1 MAQVPATTPGNTG
14 LLESR
19 DPQYQ
24 LALLVRWALANP
36 MGTPDD
42 AARHFGTSRM
52 LMHRM
57 LSCGAFQTA
66 FAKTLRELDQSFAM
80 ATLAERITSAT
91 SQALSKLEGIL
102 EATTDPDVV
111 LGALETLRKYKGSG
125 GEPDPAMAATLIHID
140 ARNQTINQMRD
151 SILERAKGASPFPD
165 RAPEAQLDSADSA
178 R

>member
-1 MAQVPATTPGNTG
+1 M
-14 LLESR
+14 
-19 DPQYQ
+19 
-24 LALLVRWALANP
+24 ANP

-57 LSCGAFQTA
+57 MTCGAFQTA

-80 ATLAERITSAT
+80 ATMAERITSAT
-91 SQALSKLEGIL
+91 SQALSKLEGII
-102 EATTDPDVV
+102 ESTADPDVII
-111 LGALETLRKYKGSG
+111 ASLETLRKYKGSG
-125 GEPDPAMAATLIHID
+125 GETDPAMAATLIHID

-151 SILERAKGASPFPD
+151 NILERAKAASPFPE
-165 RAPEAQLDSADSA
+165 RPAQALDAADSS